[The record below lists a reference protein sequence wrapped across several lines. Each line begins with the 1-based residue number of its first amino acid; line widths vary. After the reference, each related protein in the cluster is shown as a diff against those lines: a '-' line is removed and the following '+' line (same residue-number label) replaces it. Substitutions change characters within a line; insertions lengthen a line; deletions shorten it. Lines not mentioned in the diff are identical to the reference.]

1 MSDNKSDEEQQQQM
15 EKIFICADVL
25 LEVFNFLDPFELGLK
40 MALISD
46 QYDALVDVHFKSR
59 EWSLDWMKIRRA
71 TDGNGAQ
78 IVNAR
83 FREGLPIPQ
92 GPLPDKVIGFKY
104 IEISY
109 VDQTVIEFL
118 QRIRRLFDFSGTNV
132 FIGTDV
138 DESRAWD
145 LICQKIWPLVNDNIC
160 GFLHLDPSVLGRL
173 REFSPTILRNCP
185 RLRSIH
191 SLGLFP
197 NFPAADNTASSCR
210 VLAKW
215 LLTPRGD
222 GLPTVLCCAF
232 YGTTMDEFIESFVS
246 ASESANFIVKFLEDD
261 DFKPFELKNNWT
273 GERLTFRRIGE
284 KKWLLVRCPLA
295 REEDKWA
302 NWEKEAIQ
310 WESDSQWNFIAITFE
325 DRDIGD
331 GFGRARDGRK
341 FIRFF

>member
-1 MSDNKSDEEQQQQM
+1 MSDNKSDDEQQQQM

-160 GFLHLDPSVLGRL
+160 GFLHLDSSVLGRL
-173 REFSPTILRNCP
+173 RRISPAILCNCTK
-185 RLRSIH
+185 LRSIN
-191 SLGLFP
+191 SMGLFP
-197 NFPAADNTASSCR
+197 VPAEDNAAASSR
-210 VLAKW
+210 EVLAKW

-222 GLPTVLCCAF
+222 GLPKMLYCGFFSAR
-232 YGTTMDEFIESFVS
+232 MDELKESFAN
-246 ASESANFIVKFLEDD
+246 ASERANFIIKFLEDD
-261 DFKPFELKNNWT
+261 GFVPFELNNNWT
-273 GERLTFRRIGE
+273 GERLTFRRID
-284 KKWLLVRCPLA
+284 KNKWLLVRCPLA

-331 GFGRARDGRK
+331 GMVEANEGPNEPNE
-341 FIRFF
+341 